1 MHSFIDHL
9 HRHLTHPKHLAHN
22 ILLAVGICGVW
33 MAADQFVSGAYVS
46 LAAGVIPA
54 QEFSILPVSRDG
66 AMKLL
71 PATNSV
77 HGVCYIA
84 GTDMWDVKNHRVC
97 NSGEPVCRTLHGYV
111 VGCESK
117 IIIR

>member
-1 MHSFIDHL
+1 
-9 HRHLTHPKHLAHN
+9 
-22 ILLAVGICGVW
+22 
-33 MAADQFVSGAYVS
+33 MAADQFVSGAYVT
-46 LAAGVIPA
+46 LAAGEIPV
-54 QEFSILPVSRDG
+54 QEFSILPVKDKPF
-66 AMKLL
+66 KLI

-77 HGVCYIA
+77 HGVCYIS

-97 NSGEPVCRTLHGYV
+97 TSGEPVCRTLHGYV